1 MMIIINQFILKK
13 FSVMTKIK
21 LRIKKEILEIVMK
34 GKRYKA
40 EIREKD
46 NQKIEVLLRNW
57 SHKSRTKDYKEE
69 EEAMWLIYPK
79 KHEAKELIYK
89 AH

>member
-1 MMIIINQFILKK
+1 
-13 FSVMTKIK
+13 
-21 LRIKKEILEIVMK
+21 MK

-79 KHEAKELIYK
+79 KAWSKGINLQGPLRIRISSSH
-89 AH
+89 